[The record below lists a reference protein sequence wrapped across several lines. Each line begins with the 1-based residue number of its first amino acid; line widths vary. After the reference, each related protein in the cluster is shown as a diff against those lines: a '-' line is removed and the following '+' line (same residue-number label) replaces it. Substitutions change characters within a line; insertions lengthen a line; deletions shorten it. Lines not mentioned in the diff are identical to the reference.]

1 MKEIELNDFRV
12 RAFHNGHSQLKYNN
26 RLITDTFSI
35 FTRLYYFPDIHLIHF
50 TLNISFLRDRYSI
63 L

>member
-1 MKEIELNDFRV
+1 MKEIELNDFRI
-12 RAFHNGHSQLKYNN
+12 RAFHNKHSPLKYNN
-26 RLITDTFSI
+26 RLITNTLSI
-35 FTRLYYFPDIHLIHF
+35 FTQLYYFPDIHLINF